1 MRGASTPIVIR
12 NMSPEFA
19 DSSAEDEG
27 IWTNGG
33 SETTVYGSV
42 HQRASEDVDEGT
54 TGQLSE
60 QRNIICRIPLDCGVT
75 YGDEIVLSGLNPVLN
90 GVYEIDSLMYT
101 RTHLRAECRRTLR

>member
-1 MRGASTPIVIR
+1 MRGARTPIVIK
-12 NMSPEFA
+12 NMTATFA
-19 DSSAEDEG
+19 NEIDEDEG

-42 HQRASEDVDEGT
+42 HQNASEDVDEST

-60 QRNIICRIPLDCGVT
+60 QRNIICRIPLSASVT
-75 YGDEIVLSGLNPVLN
+75 YGDQIIISGVNQVIN
-90 GVYEIDSLMYT
+90 GTYEIDSLLYT